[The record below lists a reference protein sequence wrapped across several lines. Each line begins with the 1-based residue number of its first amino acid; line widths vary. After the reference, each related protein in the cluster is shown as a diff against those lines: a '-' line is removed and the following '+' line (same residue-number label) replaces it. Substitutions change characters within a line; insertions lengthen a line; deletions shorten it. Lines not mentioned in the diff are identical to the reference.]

1 MTIGEL
7 LDAATTLLRTRARLL
22 LGVGL
27 VVALV
32 EQAVLFPLRQAADV
46 TYLVFPHEER
56 WGWYLLLLLV
66 GFGTEMAGIA
76 VLGAVTSS
84 AGPRALLGASAPPR
98 PVPVGR
104 AALLAPAIGLL
115 AIVAGATVL
124 AGPVV
129 FLLVGLAMPALVID
143 RLGAGR
149 ALLRSVSLSSRRA
162 LRAGWIRLLGYLSWL
177 FIRLA
182 TGVAGW
188 AALGLFLDTGTAE
201 RDHLATGVAWLMV
214 NTLAYPTLACLDT
227 VLHLDLRMRTE
238 GLDLSLRRAL
248 SRRVSCDTALAV
260 PR

>member
-1 MTIGEL
+1 MTVGEL
-7 LDAATTLLRTRARLL
+7 LDAATTLLRTRVRLL
-22 LGVGL
+22 LGVGFL
-27 VVALV
+27 VALL
-32 EQAVLFPLRQAADV
+32 EQVVLFPLRQAADV
-46 TYLVFPHEER
+46 TYLVFPHEDR
-56 WGWYLLLLLV
+56 WGWYALLLLV

-76 VLGAVTSS
+76 VLGAFTSG
-84 AGPRALLGASAPPR
+84 AGPRALLGAAAPAR

-104 AALLAPAIGLL
+104 AALLALTIGLF
-115 AIVAGATVL
+115 ATVAGATVV

-129 FLLVGLAMPALVID
+129 FLLLGLVMPALVID
-143 RLGAGR
+143 RLGPGR
-149 ALLRSVSLSSRRA
+149 ALLRSMSLSVRRV

-182 TGVAGW
+182 TGIAGW

-201 RDHLATGVAWLMV
+201 RDHLATGAAWLLV

-238 GLDLSLRRAL
+238 GLDLGLRRAL
-248 SRRVSCDTALAV
+248 SRRVSCDAALAV